1 MRKRI
6 IHIAI
11 IMTVILVLPLFLQ
24 SVHTFSNH
32 HDQVEIFTTNT
43 TRDLSVSS
51 DSEHCL
57 LCEFEYTNLLFAHA
71 VMLNNSVIKFID
83 LVVPLISI
91 HFASFNGTITS
102 LRAPPSFLS

>member
-11 IMTVILVLPLFLQ
+11 SMTVILVLPLFLQ

-32 HDQVEIFTTNT
+32 HDQVEIFI

-71 VMLNNSVIKFID
+71 VMLNNSVIKYID
-83 LVVPLISI
+83 LVVQLISI

>member
-11 IMTVILVLPLFLQ
+11 SMTVILVLPLFLQ

-32 HDQVEIFTTNT
+32 HDQVEIFI

-71 VMLNNSVIKFID
+71 VMLNNSVIKYID